1 MGEVACVAESKVE
14 SRVLLLSV
22 FFVAAAGLVYELIAG
37 TLATYLLGSSITV
50 FSLVIGI
57 FLAAMGLGA
66 WLAQFAKDSLSNWFV
81 LAELALALLGG
92 LSALLLFVAYVYSQD
107 GFPLIL
113 GLLSVGI
120 GALVGLEIPILLRIL
135 EAGSSVRLAVSRVLA
150 VDYVG
155 ALIGSILFPLVLLP
169 YMGLVRT
176 AAFLGLIN
184 LAVAFLAMVLLRQ
197 SLTGVRRMQIAGG
210 FIGVLLV
217 AVFVTSGQTTSWAE
231 DQLYD
236 DPIVLAETTPY
247 QRVVVTRWRNDV
259 RLYLNG
265 HLQFSSLDEHRYH
278 ESLMHPALSAVDE
291 PERVLILGG
300 GDGLAVKQAVI
311 HPGVQ
316 SIDLVDL
323 DAELLDLFRPS
334 GPLSNVNGDALADPR
349 VTIHAMD
356 AIQFVEESTRQ
367 WDIIVMDLPDPND
380 DTLARLYAQSTYR
393 LILKRLAPEGVLV
406 TQATSPYFAPK
417 AFWCIVAT
425 LESVA
430 GAGQE
435 VRPYHV
441 NVPSFGEWGFV
452 MLGHA
457 PLMKGSLRDG
467 LETEFLDDEALTG
480 MFHFPKDLTRIPV
493 EANRLTTAVVAEYYR
508 DGWSMFN

>member
-1 MGEVACVAESKVE
+1 MAENRIE
-14 SRVLLLSV
+14 SRILLLSV

-37 TLATYLLGSSITV
+37 TLATYLLGSSVTV
-50 FSLVIGI
+50 FSIVIGV

-66 WLAQFAKDSLSNWFV
+66 WLAQFAQDHLARWFI

-92 LSALLLFVAYVYSQD
+92 LSALLLFVAYVFSQE
-107 GFPLIL
+107 GFPIVL
-113 GLLSVGI
+113 GLISVGI
-120 GALVGLEIPILLRIL
+120 GALVGLEIPILMRIV

-155 ALIGSILFPLVLLP
+155 ALLGSILFPLVLLP
-169 YMGLVRT
+169 HLGLVRT

-184 LAVAFLAMVLLRQ
+184 LAVAFWAMSIMAQEL
-197 SLTGVRRMQIAGG
+197 SGVRRMKWCGALIGLVLATVFMTAG
-210 FIGVLLV
+210 
-217 AVFVTSGQTTSWAE
+217 TTTSWAE

-236 DPIVLAETTPY
+236 DPIVLTETTPY
-247 QRVVVTRWRNDV
+247 QRVVVTRWRDDI

-265 HLQFSSLDEHRYH
+265 HLQFSSVDEYRYH
-278 ESLMHPALSAVDE
+278 EALMQPALSAVE
-291 PERVLILGG
+291 VPERVLILGG
-300 GDGLAVKQAVI
+300 GDGLAVKQAVS

-323 DAELLDLFRPS
+323 DGELLALFQPS

-349 VTIHAMD
+349 VQIHAVD
-356 AIQFVEESTRQ
+356 AIQYVENTHQ
-367 WDIIVMDLPDPND
+367 KWDVIVLDLPDPND

-393 LILKRLAPEGVLV
+393 LILKRLSPGGVLV

-417 AFWCIVAT
+417 AFWCIVRT

-430 GAGQE
+430 DIEQV

-452 MLGHA
+452 MLGSR
-457 PLMKGSLRDG
+457 PDLGQSLRPG
-467 LETEFLDDEALTG
+467 LQTQFLDDKAMAA
-480 MFHFPKDLTRIPV
+480 MFHFPKDLARPEV
-493 EANRLTTAVVAEYYR
+493 ELNRLTTAVVAEYYR
-508 DGWSMFN
+508 DGWSTFN